1 MKKPRTHNEDP
12 NSKSQRPQNGENPPS
27 TPAIQELKESD
38 TGRKDEDLNSETQRL
53 QGADTNAPPAS
64 LSGNQRLFSPQQKG
78 MIVEPVPRLQSA
90 LLALFI
96 AVIALDACP
105 AFFRTLDRAKSAID
119 PLVDVTGLWQG
130 SWQLFAPDVD
140 KVNSR
145 VSAEILFSDGT
156 TVRWNSP
163 DWTKLAPLDRF
174 MRFREAEFY
183 DNIRRDSNSGAW
195 PSFADYLARRA
206 VPPGRYDSRPAH
218 VALYRHWVV
227 IPRPKADTLIPY
239 GTFPEF
245 TAKYLFYQKSYN

>member
-1 MKKPRTHNEDP
+1 
-12 NSKSQRPQNGENPPS
+12 
-27 TPAIQELKESD
+27 
-38 TGRKDEDLNSETQRL
+38 
-53 QGADTNAPPAS
+53 
-64 LSGNQRLFSPQQKG
+64 

-119 PLVDVTGLWQG
+119 PLVDVTGLWHG

-163 DWTKLAPLDRF
+163 DWTKLARS
-174 MRFREAEFY
+174 
-183 DNIRRDSNSGAW
+183 IGS
-195 PSFADYLARRA
+195 
-206 VPPGRYDSRPAH
+206 
-218 VALYRHWVV
+218 
-227 IPRPKADTLIPY
+227 
-239 GTFPEF
+239 
-245 TAKYLFYQKSYN
+245 

>member
-1 MKKPRTHNEDP
+1 
-12 NSKSQRPQNGENPPS
+12 
-27 TPAIQELKESD
+27 
-38 TGRKDEDLNSETQRL
+38 
-53 QGADTNAPPAS
+53 
-64 LSGNQRLFSPQQKG
+64 

-218 VALYRHWVV
+218 VRALPSLGGNSPSESGYADSLRYVSRNYRDVPV
-227 IPRPKADTLIPY
+227 L
-239 GTFPEF
+239 PEE
-245 TAKYLFYQKSYN
+245 L

>member
-1 MKKPRTHNEDP
+1 M
-12 NSKSQRPQNGENPPS
+12 
-27 TPAIQELKESD
+27 
-38 TGRKDEDLNSETQRL
+38 
-53 QGADTNAPPAS
+53 
-64 LSGNQRLFSPQQKG
+64 
-78 MIVEPVPRLQSA
+78 EPVPRLQSA

-195 PSFADYLARRA
+195 PSFADYLARKRA
-206 VPPGRYDSRPAH
+206 AGALRQPARACRALPSLGGNSPSESGYADSLRL
-218 VALYRHWVV
+218 VSRIYREE
-227 IPRPKADTLIPY
+227 K
-239 GTFPEF
+239 
-245 TAKYLFYQKSYN
+245 Q